1 MDKLLIVS
9 WEQFGYHTDNYMYCK
24 YLSKNYK
31 IKLICYDEDLE
42 RIEPFENVEVIYVKK
57 IAGNKLSRLKFIFTC
72 FKEIKGS
79 KFKCVFIRYFRGCSV
94 LKRIL
99 KGPNYIVDIRTG
111 SVDYRED
118 IREAYNKKMAKEVK
132 IFDTITIISQGLKE
146 KLNLPK
152 KSTYILPLGSDTIIS
167 EDKINTKYN
176 YNNMKI
182 LYVGTFFNRN
192 IEKTVEAFG
201 EFYNR
206 YKEKVEM
213 SYTIAGYSNNENEVL
228 KIKETIKN
236 LGMEKNIRFL
246 GRVKFSEV
254 KELLETHNIGVSYIP
269 INDYYDNQP
278 PTKTFEYIMNGLVC
292 LATNTIENKKV
303 INERNGIL
311 VDDDINSLINGF
323 EKVYKNINNYSK
335 EEIILTLREYSWEYI
350 VNSILKN
357 IIENS
362 NNIRR

>member
-1 MDKLLIVS
+1 
-9 WEQFGYHTDNYMYCK
+9 
-24 YLSKNYK
+24 
-31 IKLICYDEDLE
+31 
-42 RIEPFENVEVIYVKK
+42 
-57 IAGNKLSRLKFIFTC
+57 
-72 FKEIKGS
+72 
-79 KFKCVFIRYFRGCSV
+79 
-94 LKRIL
+94 
-99 KGPNYIVDIRTG
+99 
-111 SVDYRED
+111 
-118 IREAYNKKMAKEVK
+118 
-132 IFDTITIISQGLKE
+132 
-146 KLNLPK
+146 
-152 KSTYILPLGSDTIIS
+152 
-167 EDKINTKYN
+167 
-176 YNNMKI
+176 
-182 LYVGTFFNRN
+182 
-192 IEKTVEAFG
+192 
-201 EFYNR
+201 
-206 YKEKVEM
+206 M
-213 SYTIAGYSNNENEVL
+213 SNTIAGYSNNENEVL